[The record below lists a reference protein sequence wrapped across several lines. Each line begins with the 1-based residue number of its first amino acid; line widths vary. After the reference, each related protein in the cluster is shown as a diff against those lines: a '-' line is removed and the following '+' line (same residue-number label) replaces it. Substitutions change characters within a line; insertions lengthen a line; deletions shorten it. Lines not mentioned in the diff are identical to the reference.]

1 MGKKKEDDG
10 KDVGGGR
17 GGHHEYGWKSGSRLD
32 RRLSARVFGPI
43 MARYLNLYGQRLAA
57 EKLLEEATPAGSR
70 LHEAFEWD
78 DIKAAHQYRLTQ
90 ARHLL
95 RSLAYR
101 FIDGDDEVLIRAT
114 EIVSRGV
121 TKPGKYFYTLL
132 KPKDVLQDHGDECC
146 RKVETLAGQ
155 LEGLLKVC
163 PRMHTEIPLLAQAIV
178 QMRDAV
184 GRHKGKT

>member
-1 MGKKKEDDG
+1 MGKKKERRSG
-10 KDVGGGR
+10 KAGGKR
-17 GGHHEYGWKSGSRLD
+17 KQYHTYGWKVGSRLGK
-32 RRLSARVFGPI
+32 RLSARVFGPLL
-43 MARYLNLYGQRLAA
+43 ARYIRMYDLKLAA

-78 DIKAAHQYRLTQ
+78 DVEAAHQYRLTQ

-101 FIDGDDEVLIRAT
+101 FVDGDDVVLIRAT
-114 EIVSRGV
+114 EIVSRGL

-163 PRMHTEIPLLAQAIV
+163 PQMHTEIPLLARAIL

-184 GRHKGKT
+184 GRYRGKP